1 MPLELNKEMSYKEMC
16 RQMNEKESPSG
27 NVRKYQFERWAE
39 QYDIKKVNRGKYI
52 ALRQYSSEES
62 DMLKIEKNY
71 ANFVQAALLN
81 YIADRPITDI
91 YTYTSL
97 REGLSMVNKNYSKYK
112 HCLDELNLNVPKS
125 FSIESLEEL
134 ENNWFNIADRH
145 DKYVL
150 NSTLKKLRERGLIDY
165 IETYVFYTLVKLP
178 NGNMIYSNPTKAT
191 DEEKAKLEQVKIE
204 FMKEHNMQ
212 SSQDIYKHG
221 EFVTRQYYAAV
232 NLKVKEL
239 GYDTYAR
246 AFVISRPHDLK
257 KMVNFFAPKFNKAQ
271 VDRLLKS
278 KRFKMIPQT
287 IHEQMT
293 DKTVRIE

>member
-1 MPLELNKEMSYKEMC
+1 
-16 RQMNEKESPSG
+16 MNEKESPSG
-27 NVRKYQFERWAE
+27 NVRKYQFERWGE
-39 QYDIKKVNRGKYI
+39 QYDIKKISRGKYI

-62 DMLKIEKNY
+62 DMLKAEKNY

-81 YIADRPITDI
+81 YIADKPITDI

-97 REGLSMVNKNYSKYK
+97 REGLSMVNNNYSKYK

-134 ENNWFNIADRH
+134 ENDWFNIADRH

-150 NSTLKKLRERGLIDY
+150 NSALKKLRERGLIDY
-165 IETYVFYTLVKLP
+165 IESYVFYTLVKLP

-191 DEEKAKLEQVKIE
+191 DEEKAKLEQVKID

-212 SSQDIYKHG
+212 SAQDIYKHG

-246 AFVISRPHDLK
+246 AFIISRPHDLK
-257 KMVNFFAPKFNKAQ
+257 KVVNFFAPKFNKAQ

-278 KRFKMIPQT
+278 KRFKMIPQI

>member
-1 MPLELNKEMSYKEMC
+1 MPIELNKELSYKDIC

-27 NVRKYQFERWAE
+27 NVRKYQLERWRE
-39 QYDIKKVNRGKYI
+39 EYEIEKVGRGKYI

-62 DMLKIEKNY
+62 DMLKAEKNY

-81 YIADRPITDI
+81 YIADMQITEV

-112 HCLDELNLNVPKS
+112 HCIEQLKLNIPKS
-125 FSIESLEEL
+125 FPADSLAEL

-150 NSTLKKLRERGLIDY
+150 NSALKKLRERGLIDY
-165 IETYVFYTLVKLP
+165 TESYVFYTLTKMAD
-178 NGNMIYSNPTKAT
+178 GNMIYSNPTKAT
-191 DEEKAKLEQVKIE
+191 DEEKAQLEQVKID
-204 FMKEHNMQ
+204 FMRNHNIQ
-212 SSQDIYKHG
+212 SAQDIYRNG
-221 EFVTRQYYAAV
+221 EFITRQYYAAV
-232 NLKVKEL
+232 NLKVREL

-246 AFVISRPHDLK
+246 AFVISRPKDLK
-257 KMVNFFAPKFNKAQ
+257 KSVNFFAPKFNKAQ

-293 DKTVRIE
+293 DKTIKIE